1 MKLVRTFGR
10 GAKAAAALIGALEQ
24 RGAVNT
30 AKVEPVVR
38 KILADVRKGGDAAL
52 VKYAV
57 KFDGFAVAGKTGA
70 GLLVSADEMRAAWEG
85 TAPELQAAMM
95 VARRNILAFAEA
107 QLAKEWTISPVD
119 GVKTGQI
126 VRPLGSV
133 GCYVPGGRYPLPSTL
148 LMTVTPA
155 QVAGVERIVVCSP
168 KPAKET
174 MAAAWLAG
182 VTEFYRVGGAQ
193 AIAAMA
199 YGTGTIGRVDK
210 IVGPGNLFV
219 TAAKTIVSS
228 ECGIDMPAGPT
239 EIVVTSETGDAIG
252 IAADL
257 VAQAEHDPE
266 ALAILITANEALA
279 QAVVAEV
286 KVQAKNYVLAKQ
298 SLAAQGCVF
307 VTATVQE
314 AQELT
319 NRLAPEHLTVDA
331 AADLKWVRNAGSVF
345 VGRYA
350 PQSMG
355 DYVSG
360 PNHVLPT
367 GRVGRVR
374 GGLSVMDFV
383 KVITVQEYTRKGL
396 AKMGPHAI
404 ALAEA
409 EGLKGHAESVRVK
422 MR

>member
-1 MKLVRTFGR
+1 MRLVKTFGR
-10 GAKAAAALIGALEQ
+10 GAKAAAALIETLEQ
-24 RGAVNT
+24 RGAVST
-30 AKVEPVVR
+30 ARVEPAVRQIVAEVR
-38 KILADVRKGGDAAL
+38 KSGNRAL
-52 VKYAV
+52 LKYAA
-57 KFDGFAVAGKTGA
+57 KFDGLTKGKS
-70 GLLVSADEMRAAWEG
+70 LLVSREEMKAAWEA
-85 TAPELQAAMM
+85 TSPKLQAAMM
-95 VARRNILAFAEA
+95 VARANILAFAEA
-107 QLAKEWTISPVD
+107 QLPRDWTISPGM

-199 YGTGTIGRVDK
+199 YGTATVGCVDK
-210 IVGPGNLFV
+210 IVGPGNLYV
-219 TAAKTIVSS
+219 TAAKVMVSR

-239 EIVVTSETGDAIG
+239 EIVVTSEKGSAAE

-266 ALAILITANEALA
+266 ALAVLITSKEKLA
-279 QAVVAEV
+279 REVAAEV
-286 KVQAKNYVLAKQ
+286 KLQARTNTIAKQ
-298 SLAAQGCVF
+298 SLAAQGFLF
-307 VTATVQE
+307 VTSSVRE

-319 NRLAPEHLTVDA
+319 NRLAPEHLTVDSVS
-331 AADLKWVRNAGSVF
+331 DLGWVRNAGSVF
-345 VGRYA
+345 VGAYS

-367 GRVGRVR
+367 GRFGRVR

-383 KVITVQEYTRKGL
+383 KVITVQEYTRQGL
-396 AKMGPHAI
+396 KSLGRHAI

-409 EGLKGHAESVRVK
+409 EGLTGHAESVRGR
-422 MR
+422 MMQ

>member
-1 MKLVRTFGR
+1 MMRLVKTFGR
-10 GAKAAAALIGALEQ
+10 GAKTAAALIETLEQ
-24 RGAVNT
+24 RGAVST
-30 AKVEPVVR
+30 ARVEPVVR
-38 KILADVRKGGDAAL
+38 RILADVRKGGDAAL
-52 VKYAV
+52 LKYAV
-57 KFDGFAVAGKTGA
+57 KFDHLRKGLP
-70 GLLVSADEMRAAWEG
+70 LLVSREEMKEAWEG
-85 TAPELQAAMM
+85 TAPRLQAAMM
-95 VARRNILAFAEA
+95 VARGNILAFAEA
-107 QLAKEWTISPVD
+107 QLPQEWTISPAK
-119 GVKTGQI
+119 GVTTGQI

-148 LMTVTPA
+148 LMTATPA

-174 MAAAWLAG
+174 LAAAWLAG

-193 AIAAMA
+193 AIAAMG
-199 YGTGTIGRVDK
+199 YGTATIGRVDK
-210 IVGPGNLFV
+210 IVGPGNLYV
-219 TAAKTIVSS
+219 TAAKMLVSS

-239 EIVVTSETGDAIG
+239 EIVVTSETGSAAA

-266 ALAILITANEALA
+266 ALAVLITSNERLA
-279 QAVVAEV
+279 REVVAEV
-286 KVQAKNYVLAKQ
+286 KLQSRDNAVAKQ
-298 SLAAQGCVF
+298 SLAAQGCIF
-307 VTATVQE
+307 LTAGSRE

-319 NRLAPEHLTVDA
+319 NRLAPEHLTIDTTE
-331 AADLKWVRNAGSVF
+331 DLRWVRNAGSVF
-345 VGRYA
+345 IGKYT

-374 GGLSVMDFV
+374 GGLSVMDFL
-383 KVITVQEYTRKGL
+383 KVITIQEYTAKGL
-396 AKMGPHAI
+396 KQMGPHAI

-409 EGLKGHAESVRVK
+409 EGLTGHAESVRVR

>member
-1 MKLVRTFGR
+1 MKLVKTSGR
-10 GAKAAAALIGALEQ
+10 GKTAADALIETLER

-30 AKVEPVVR
+30 ARVEPVVR
-38 KILADVRKGGDAAL
+38 RILADVRKNGDRAL
-52 VKYAV
+52 RKYATQ
-57 KFDGFAVAGKTGA
+57 FDGLGKGQP
-70 GLLVSADEMRAAWEG
+70 LLVSREEMKAAWEA
-85 TAPELQAAMM
+85 TAPKLQAAMM
-95 VARRNILAFAEA
+95 VARGNILAFAEA
-107 QLAKEWTISPVD
+107 QLPREWTISPVA

-155 QVAGVERIVVCSP
+155 QVAKVERIVVCSP

-174 MAAAWLAG
+174 MAAAWLTG

-193 AIAAMA
+193 AIAAMTF
-199 YGTGTIGRVDK
+199 GTASIGRVDK
-210 IVGPGNLFV
+210 IVGPGNLYV
-219 TAAKTIVSS
+219 TAAKVLASS

-239 EIVVTSETGDAIG
+239 EIVVTSETGSAVG

-266 ALAILITANEALA
+266 ALAVLITSNEVLA
-279 QAVVAEV
+279 REVAAEV
-286 KVQAKNYVLAKQ
+286 NLRARGNAIAKQ
-298 SLAAQGCVF
+298 SLTAQGCIF
-307 VTATVQE
+307 VTATVRE

-319 NRLAPEHLTVDA
+319 NRLAPEHLTVDSTN
-331 AADLKWVRNAGSVF
+331 DLKWVRNAGSVF
-345 VGRYA
+345 VGDYS

-383 KVITVQEYTRKGL
+383 KVITVQEYTHRGL
-396 AKMGPHAI
+396 KQMGPHAI

-409 EGLKGHAESVRVK
+409 EGLTGHAESVRVR
-422 MR
+422 MQ